1 MSDSDQVIVTER
13 LDLVLFTPHLL
24 AAVLS
29 GDATSIDGA
38 ALPADW
44 VRRSERTLRRRLEQV
59 TADPGSAPW
68 LLRAMVRRE
77 TRELVG
83 RIGFH
88 GRPGDNSLAAPD
100 ALELGYAVE
109 PVLRRQG
116 FAEEAIRGMLAWART
131 RSVDHFVV
139 SVGTTNGPSLALA
152 AKLGFA
158 EAARVID
165 EEDGPEIV
173 LEWRSGGPVA
183 GLSEPG
189 RSS

>member
-1 MSDSDQVIVTER
+1 M
-13 LDLVLFTPHLL
+13 LD
-24 AAVLS
+24 AVLS
-29 GDATSIDGA
+29 GEQTAIDGVE
-38 ALPADW
+38 LSREW
-44 VRRSERTLRRRLEQV
+44 VKHSERTLRRRRDQV
-59 TADPGSAPW
+59 AGDPGSAPW
-68 LLRAMVRRE
+68 LLRAMVLRG

-109 PVLRRQG
+109 PVFQRQG
-116 FAEEAIRGMLAWART
+116 LAEEAVRGMMAWARA
-131 RSVDHFVV
+131 RSIDHFVL
-139 SVGTTNGPSLALA
+139 SIGIANGPSLALA

-173 LEWRSGGPVA
+173 FELGGSGGAVRR
-183 GLSEPG
+183 GEPG
-189 RSS
+189 RPPQMS